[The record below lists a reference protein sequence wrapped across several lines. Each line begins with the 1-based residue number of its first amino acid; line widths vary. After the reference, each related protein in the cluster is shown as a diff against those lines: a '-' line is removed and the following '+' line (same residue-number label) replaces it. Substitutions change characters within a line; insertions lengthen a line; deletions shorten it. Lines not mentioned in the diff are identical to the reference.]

1 MDHSGRTLILRE
13 NVLVEREWGSYTF
26 CSTVLRTAAKK
37 IKSIITKK
45 TGLACGHGDEA
56 NAEVSVTEGT

>member
-1 MDHSGRTLILRE
+1 
-13 NVLVEREWGSYTF
+13 VEREWGSYTF